1 MSLSVCPIATVQASD
16 ATIWSLLADPAAYA
30 KWWDA
35 TTDVIS
41 PTGPAQP
48 GQVIRAHSQSL
59 GRNWKVRIRVDGI
72 DSVRRELNLTTT
84 LPLGITILNHIIVN
98 VQDDHTSRV
107 SFG

>member
-35 TTDVIS
+35 TTDAIS
-41 PTGPAQP
+41 PTGLAQP
-48 GQVIRAHSQSL
+48 GQLIIAHSQAL
-59 GRNWKVRIRVDGI
+59 GKRWKVSIRFDDI
-72 DSVRRELNLTTT
+72 DTARRELGLTTS

-98 VQDDHTSRV
+98 ALDDHTSRV